1 MANIA
6 SAVRR
11 KVTNWVVTVV
21 RKDGMQGTK
30 PDVLVTE
37 EPMEIRAESPSQLV
51 RPIAVT
57 MRTPGHDF
65 ELAVGF
71 LFTEGIIKNSEDV
84 RTVRYC
90 QLPDSAEQKFNV
102 VTVSLAHQFDE
113 ALLRRGMV
121 TSASC
126 GICGTTSIDQ
136 LFTTVGHINDGVG
149 PVMTSQMLIALPEII
164 RQSQPTFDRTG
175 GLHAAGLVDA
185 QGGAYCVR
193 EDIGRH
199 NAVDKVIGKAVL
211 DNQLPIS
218 RYALVVSG
226 RLSFEII
233 QKAGMAGIAFIAAV
247 GAPSSLAVETADELG
262 ITVVGFVRDGTANVY
277 THGHR
282 VIGQDLS
289 IR

>member
-6 SAVRR
+6 AAVRR
-11 KVTNWVVTVV
+11 KVANWTVTSV
-21 RKDGMQGTK
+21 RKDGSLATK

-37 EPMEIRAESPSQLV
+37 EPLEIRAESLQQEAQS
-51 RPIAVT
+51 IAVT

-71 LFTEGIIKNSEDV
+71 LFTEGMIKRADDV

-90 QLPDSAEQKFNV
+90 QLPDSAEQQFNV
-102 VTVSLAHQFDE
+102 VTVSLTVPFDE
-113 ALLRRGMV
+113 ALSRRGMV

-126 GICGTTSIDQ
+126 GICGTTSIEQ
-136 LFTTVGHINDGVG
+136 LAQITSRIDLATG
-149 PVMTSQMLIALPEII
+149 PVMTAQMLTQLPDII
-164 RQSQPTFDRTG
+164 RKAQPTFDRTG

-185 QGGAYCVR
+185 SGQTYCVR

-211 DNQLPIS
+211 DSKLPIS
-218 RYALVVSG
+218 NHALVVSG

-233 QKAGMAGIAFIAAV
+233 QKAAMAGIAFIAAV
-247 GAPSSLAVETADELG
+247 GAPSNLAVETAEDLG
-262 ITVVGFVRDGTANVY
+262 ITLVGFVRDGTANIY
-277 THGHR
+277 THKHR
-282 VIGQDLS
+282 ITN
-289 IR
+289 

>member
-6 SAVRR
+6 AVVRR
-11 KVTNWVVTVV
+11 KVTNWTVTVV
-21 RKDGMQGTK
+21 RKDGSFASK

-37 EPMEIRAESPSQLV
+37 EPLEIRAESPTQQV
-51 RPIAVT
+51 QPIAVT

-71 LFTEGIIKNSEDV
+71 LFTEGIIKQSDDV

-90 QLPDSAEQKFNV
+90 QLPDSAEQQFNV
-102 VTVSLAHQFDE
+102 VTVSLTSQFDE
-113 ALLRRGMV
+113 ALSRRGMV

-126 GICGTTSIDQ
+126 GICGTTSIEQ
-136 LFTTVGHINDGVG
+136 LSQMTSRVDLSTG
-149 PVMTSQMLIALPEII
+149 PVMTAQMLTSLPDII
-164 RQSQPTFDRTG
+164 RKAQPTFDRTG

-185 QGGAYCVR
+185 SGEAYCVR

-211 DNQLPIS
+211 DGKVPIS
-218 RYALVVSG
+218 NHALVVSG

-233 QKAGMAGIAFIAAV
+233 QKAAMAGIAFIAAV
-247 GAPSSLAVETADELG
+247 GAPSSLSVETAEDLG
-262 ITVVGFVRDGTANVY
+262 ITIVGLVRDGTANIY
-277 THGHR
+277 TNAHR
-282 VIGQDLS
+282 ITN
-289 IR
+289 

>member
-6 SAVRR
+6 SVVRR
-11 KVTNWVVTVV
+11 KVANWTVTAV
-21 RKDGMQGTK
+21 RKDGALASK

-37 EPMEIRAESPSQLV
+37 EPLEIRAESPSQEAQPV
-51 RPIAVT
+51 AVT

-71 LFTEGIIKNSEDV
+71 LFTEGMIKKSDDV

-90 QLPDSAEQKFNV
+90 QLPDTAEQQFNV
-102 VTVSLAHQFDE
+102 VTVSLSAPFDE
-113 ALLRRGMV
+113 ALSRRGMV

-136 LFTTVGHINDGVG
+136 LAQITSRIDLAVG
-149 PVMTSQMLIALPEII
+149 PAITSTLLISLPDII
-164 RQSQPTFDRTG
+164 RRAQPTFDRTG

-185 QGGAYCVR
+185 HGVAFCVR

-211 DNQLPIS
+211 DGKLPI
-218 RYALVVSG
+218 ANHVLVVSG

-233 QKAGMAGIAFIAAV
+233 QKAAMAGVAFIAAV
-247 GAPSSLAVETADELG
+247 GAPSNLAVQTAEDLG
-262 ITVVGFVRDGTANVY
+262 ITLVGFVRDGTANIY
-277 THGHR
+277 THKHR
-282 VIGQDLS
+282 ITN
-289 IR
+289 

>member
-6 SAVRR
+6 AAVRR
-11 KVTNWVVTVV
+11 KVANWTVTSV
-21 RKDGMQGTK
+21 RKDGSLATK

-37 EPMEIRAESPSQLV
+37 EPLEIRTESPQQEAQPV
-51 RPIAVT
+51 AVT

-71 LFTEGIIKNSEDV
+71 LFTEGMIKRADDV

-90 QLPDSAEQKFNV
+90 QLPDSAEQQFNV
-102 VTVSLAHQFDE
+102 VTVSLAVPFDD
-113 ALLRRGMV
+113 ALSRRGMV

-126 GICGTTSIDQ
+126 GICGTTSIEQ
-136 LFTTVGHINDGVG
+136 LAQITSRIDLATG
-149 PVMTSQMLIALPEII
+149 PVMTAQMLTQLPDII
-164 RQSQPTFDRTG
+164 RKAQPTFDRTG

-185 QGGAYCVR
+185 SGDAYCVR

-211 DNQLPIS
+211 DSKLPIS
-218 RYALVVSG
+218 NHALVVSG

-233 QKAGMAGIAFIAAV
+233 QKAAMAGIAFIAAV
-247 GAPSSLAVETADELG
+247 GAPSNLAVETAEDLG
-262 ITVVGFVRDGTANVY
+262 ITLVGFVRDGTANIY
-277 THGHR
+277 THKHR
-282 VIGQDLS
+282 ITN
-289 IR
+289 

>member
-6 SAVRR
+6 AVVRR
-11 KVTNWVVTVV
+11 KVTNWTVTVV
-21 RKDGMQGTK
+21 RKDGSFASK

-37 EPMEIRAESPSQLV
+37 EPLEIRAESPTQQV
-51 RPIAVT
+51 QPIALT

-71 LFTEGIIKNSEDV
+71 LFTEGIIKQSDDV

-90 QLPDSAEQKFNV
+90 QLPDSAEQQFNV
-102 VTVSLAHQFDE
+102 VTVSLTSQFDE
-113 ALLRRGMV
+113 ALSRRGMV

-126 GICGTTSIDQ
+126 GICGTTSIEQ
-136 LFTTVGHINDGVG
+136 LSQMTSRVDLSTG
-149 PVMTSQMLIALPEII
+149 PVMTAQMLTSLPDII
-164 RQSQPTFDRTG
+164 RKAQPTFDRTG

-185 QGGAYCVR
+185 SGEAYCVR

-211 DNQLPIS
+211 DGKVPIS
-218 RYALVVSG
+218 NHALVVSG

-233 QKAGMAGIAFIAAV
+233 QKAAMAGIAFIAAV
-247 GAPSSLAVETADELG
+247 GAPSSLSVETAEDLG
-262 ITVVGFVRDGTANVY
+262 ITIVGFVRDGTANIY
-277 THGHR
+277 THAHR
-282 VIGQDLS
+282 ITN
-289 IR
+289 

>member
-6 SAVRR
+6 AVVRR
-11 KVTNWVVTVV
+11 KVTNWTVTVV
-21 RKDGMQGTK
+21 RKDGSFASK

-37 EPMEIRAESPSQLV
+37 EPLEIRAESPTQQV
-51 RPIAVT
+51 QPIAVT

-71 LFTEGIIKNSEDV
+71 LFTEGIIKQSDDV

-90 QLPDSAEQKFNV
+90 QLPDSAEQQFNV
-102 VTVSLAHQFDE
+102 VTVSLTSQFDE
-113 ALLRRGMV
+113 ALSRRGMV

-126 GICGTTSIDQ
+126 GICGTTSIEQ
-136 LFTTVGHINDGVG
+136 LSQMTSRVDLSTG
-149 PVMTSQMLIALPEII
+149 PVMTAQMLTSLPDII
-164 RQSQPTFDRTG
+164 RKAQPTFDRTG

-185 QGGAYCVR
+185 SGEAYCVR

-211 DNQLPIS
+211 DSKLPIS
-218 RYALVVSG
+218 NHALVVSG

-233 QKAGMAGIAFIAAV
+233 QKAAMAGIAFIAAV
-247 GAPSSLAVETADELG
+247 GAPSNLAVQTAEDLG
-262 ITVVGFVRDGTANVY
+262 ITLVGFVRDGTANIY
-277 THGHR
+277 THKHR
-282 VIGQDLS
+282 ITN
-289 IR
+289 

>member
-6 SAVRR
+6 AVVRR
-11 KVTNWVVTVV
+11 KVTNWTVTVV
-21 RKDGMQGTK
+21 RKDGSFASK

-37 EPMEIRAESPSQLV
+37 EPLEIRAESPTQQV
-51 RPIAVT
+51 QPIAVT

-71 LFTEGIIKNSEDV
+71 LFTEGIIKQSDDV

-90 QLPDSAEQKFNV
+90 QLPDSAEQQFNV
-102 VTVSLAHQFDE
+102 VTVSLTSQFDE
-113 ALLRRGMV
+113 ALSRRGMV

-126 GICGTTSIDQ
+126 GICGTTSIEQ
-136 LFTTVGHINDGVG
+136 LSQMTSRVDLSTG
-149 PVMTSQMLIALPEII
+149 PVMTAQMLTSLPDII
-164 RQSQPTFDRTG
+164 RKAQPTFDRTG

-185 QGGAYCVR
+185 SGEAYCVR

-211 DNQLPIS
+211 EGKVPIS
-218 RYALVVSG
+218 NHALVVSG

-233 QKAGMAGIAFIAAV
+233 QKAAMAGIAFIAAV
-247 GAPSSLAVETADELG
+247 GAPSSLSVETAEDLG
-262 ITVVGFVRDGTANVY
+262 ITIVGFVRDGTANIY
-277 THGHR
+277 THAHR
-282 VIGQDLS
+282 ITN
-289 IR
+289 

>member
-6 SAVRR
+6 AAVRR
-11 KVTNWVVTVV
+11 KVANWTVTSV
-21 RKDGMQGTK
+21 RKDGSLATK

-37 EPMEIRAESPSQLV
+37 EPLEIRAESLQQEAQS
-51 RPIAVT
+51 IAVT

-71 LFTEGIIKNSEDV
+71 LFTEGMIKRDDDV

-90 QLPDSAEQKFNV
+90 QLPDSAEQQFNV
-102 VTVSLAHQFDE
+102 VTVSLAVPFDE
-113 ALLRRGMV
+113 ALSRRGMV

-126 GICGTTSIDQ
+126 GICGTTSIEQ
-136 LFTTVGHINDGVG
+136 LAQITSRIDLATG
-149 PVMTSQMLIALPEII
+149 PVMTAQMLTQLPDII
-164 RQSQPTFDRTG
+164 RKAQPTFDRTG

-185 QGGAYCVR
+185 SGQTYCVR

-211 DNQLPIS
+211 DSKLPIS
-218 RYALVVSG
+218 NHALVVSG

-233 QKAGMAGIAFIAAV
+233 QKAAMAGIAFIAAV
-247 GAPSSLAVETADELG
+247 GAPSNLAVETAEDLG
-262 ITVVGFVRDGTANVY
+262 ITLVGFVRDGTANIY
-277 THGHR
+277 THKHR
-282 VIGQDLS
+282 ITN
-289 IR
+289 

>member
-6 SAVRR
+6 AVVRR
-11 KVTNWVVTVV
+11 KVTNWTVTVV
-21 RKDGMQGTK
+21 RKDGSFASK

-37 EPMEIRAESPSQLV
+37 EPLEIRAESPTQQV
-51 RPIAVT
+51 QPIAVT

-71 LFTEGIIKNSEDV
+71 LFTEGIIKQSDDV

-90 QLPDSAEQKFNV
+90 QLPDSAEQQFNV
-102 VTVSLAHQFDE
+102 VTVSLTSQFDE
-113 ALLRRGMV
+113 ALSRRGMV

-126 GICGTTSIDQ
+126 GICGTTSIEQ
-136 LFTTVGHINDGVG
+136 LSQMTSRVDLSTG
-149 PVMTSQMLIALPEII
+149 PVMTAQMLTSLPDII
-164 RQSQPTFDRTG
+164 RKAQPTFDRTG

-185 QGGAYCVR
+185 SGEAYCVR

-211 DNQLPIS
+211 DGKVPIS
-218 RYALVVSG
+218 NHALVVSG

-233 QKAGMAGIAFIAAV
+233 KKAAMAGIAFIAAV
-247 GAPSSLAVETADELG
+247 GAPSSLSVETAEDLG
-262 ITVVGFVRDGTANVY
+262 ITIVGFVRDGTANIY
-277 THGHR
+277 THAHR
-282 VIGQDLS
+282 ITN
-289 IR
+289 